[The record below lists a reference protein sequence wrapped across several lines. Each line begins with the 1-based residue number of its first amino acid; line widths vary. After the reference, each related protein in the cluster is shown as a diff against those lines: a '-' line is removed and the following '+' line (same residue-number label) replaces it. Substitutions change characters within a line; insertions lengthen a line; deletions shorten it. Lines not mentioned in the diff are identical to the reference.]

1 MVKTL
6 SFPSDKP
13 QFQRLF
19 FTLYHWDDDLL
30 EATIPHRIGQPFEHD
45 MIVMSEH
52 LVYYLASLAPK
63 PVNEMNNEEKHTFL
77 TFSELISM
85 SVANT
90 KSSTKV
96 LIYLQE
102 TIDFE
107 LLKLGQD
114 YRAVVHTHKNGKT
127 INMSTFKL
135 F

>member
-1 MVKTL
+1 
-6 SFPSDKP
+6 
-13 QFQRLF
+13 
-19 FTLYHWDDDLL
+19 
-30 EATIPHRIGQPFEHD
+30 

-52 LVYYLASLAPK
+52 LIYYLASLAAK
-63 PVNEMNNEEKHTFL
+63 PVNEMNNEEKHTFFTL
-77 TFSELISM
+77 SELISM

-90 KSSTKV
+90 KSTTKV

-114 YRAVVHTHKNGKT
+114 YRAVVHTHTNGKT